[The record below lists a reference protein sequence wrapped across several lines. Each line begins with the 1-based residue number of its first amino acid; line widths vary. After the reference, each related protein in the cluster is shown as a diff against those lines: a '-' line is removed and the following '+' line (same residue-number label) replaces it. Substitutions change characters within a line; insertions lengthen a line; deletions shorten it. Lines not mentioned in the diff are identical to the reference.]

1 MKGESIMSIDDIST
15 LERIHSAAKAEFM
28 EKGYRSSSLRSIVKA
43 AGVTTGAFYGY
54 YAGKQELFAALV
66 DEEYRYIIGAYKDAL
81 PIIIMYP
88 AIIFSEDVPSIWA
101 RPGMR
106 AW

>member
-1 MKGESIMSIDDIST
+1 MSVDDIST

-54 YAGKQELFAALV
+54 YASRSCLPRLWT
-66 DEEYRYIIGAYKDAL
+66 RSIGT
-81 PIIIMYP
+81 
-88 AIIFSEDVPSIWA
+88 
-101 RPGMR
+101 
-106 AW
+106 

>member
-1 MKGESIMSIDDIST
+1 MSIDDIST
-15 LERIHSAAKAEFM
+15 LARIHSAAKAEFM

-66 DEEYRYIIGAYKDAL
+66 DEEYRYIIGACNAGSRRVLRSAGKQYL
-81 PIIIMYP
+81 RG
-88 AIIFSEDVPSIWA
+88 IFQFF
-101 RPGMR
+101 
-106 AW
+106 